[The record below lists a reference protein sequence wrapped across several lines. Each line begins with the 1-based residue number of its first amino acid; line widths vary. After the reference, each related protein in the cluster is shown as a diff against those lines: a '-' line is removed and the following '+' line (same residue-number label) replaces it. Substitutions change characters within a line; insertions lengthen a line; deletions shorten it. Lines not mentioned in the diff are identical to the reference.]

1 MGDDEVLLQKLHH
14 EGVTLASVNKR
25 AFAMFI
31 DEMIISLLFFF
42 IIKDQI
48 ATLQT
53 PEAIVAY
60 TQSLMVYVLLIKV
73 AYQALFVGLYGA
85 TLGKM
90 ALKIKVVDQEYLDI
104 PSWQAAIIR
113 AVMRIVSEMLFYF
126 GFVVALF
133 SPVKRTW
140 HDKFARTLVVD
151 A

>member
-1 MGDDEVLLQKLHH
+1 MGDDEVLLQKLYH

-126 GFVVALF
+126 GFAVALF

>member
-126 GFVVALF
+126 GFAVALF